1 MQLLKS
7 DGTPGKI
14 LQDLIA
20 LRRKIGGFQAK
31 KLANGPQY
39 AVKSAKELFIKLREA
54 GDELGMPMVGAP
66 VNQSVFLEPTDRGS
80 KVVITTTVRFMSSDG
95 TYVDYVGTGGGMAPD
110 DKGAGKA
117 NTYSKKVACLEGLGI
132 PDAEL
137 PDTDDEEILPHVYD
151 LIGRINAAKSMTDLR
166 ALKSD
171 LESLKTSDKE
181 HVMPAYIRR
190 AGELK
195 KENV

>member
-1 MQLLKS
+1 MSILRH

-14 LQDLIA
+14 LQDIIA
-20 LRRKIGGFQAK
+20 VRKYIGGFQAK

-39 AVKSAKELFIKLREA
+39 PVKSAKELFIKLREA
-54 GDELGMPMVGAP
+54 GDELGMPMCGSP
-66 VNQSVFLEPTDRGS
+66 VAQDVKVEPTDRGS

-95 TYVDYVGTGGGMAPD
+95 SYVDYVGTGGGMAPD

-137 PDTDDEEILPHVYD
+137 PDTDDEELLPHVYD
-151 LIGRINAAKSMTDLR
+151 LVERVNKAKTLADLK
-166 ALKSD
+166 AMKPE
-171 LESLKTSDKE
+171 LEKLTKAHEKE
-181 HVMPAYIRR
+181 AVMPAYIRR

-195 KENV
+195 GT